1 MLIVYICV
9 ILASSGLAQS
19 TPPPT
24 PIPIPVYERGAIPNW
39 FLPQAARQNGLTFL
53 GAHERLRVAV
63 DKVREAGM
71 QFAAPM
77 HGAGSDRH
85 ACMAPMHPA

>member
-1 MLIVYICV
+1 MLVVYICV

-24 PIPIPVYERGAIPNW
+24 PIPIPVYERGATPNW

-63 DKVREAGM
+63 DKVRGG
-71 QFAAPM
+71 
-77 HGAGSDRH
+77 HSGAERSDLPRG
-85 ACMAPMHPA
+85 A